1 MERRSRVSAVDEDLE
16 LAERSPSPPMLPP
29 FRRPAAPPP
38 PPPSTTAPRRSLGDS
53 LPRRSL
59 LAPEVARPSDEDYA
73 HGRDSDERK
82 SAEEPENEKP
92 RDRRPR
98 KKRRS
103 RIISELRPVDGPG
116 SALPS
121 VPAINDDDSQVSDDP
136 LEAPDSGERAKEV
149 FTAQRVRIKKS
160 WCPDLRIY
168 MKNAHPLFGICAA
181 HRHHPYKRGDRFLV
195 LLVALLVAV
204 LLCGLFAIR
213 DCCTQVL
220 EVPVTVVNRRLEMA
234 QDTRPSILDERMECV
249 AFYEDCSG
257 VSAVCA
263 QGSTCRDS
271 KDTSIAAQCVPDE
284 TPSQKC
290 VIGSCPTGWTCNA
303 STSEC
308 TPASTYV
315 CYFPV
320 SGRKEERSELQ
331 FAAESNG
338 TFRAIEALFQI
349 PQIAADSATSSVSRS
364 QEKVDRTR
372 LQPRSPTSLL
382 AISSSSSSD
391 LASNSSSSSG
401 DSSQSSSTANA
412 SSNSDSSSQL
422 ASNSTSES
430 ASGSQLPE
438 TATVKVTMTEPLNGE
453 VYSLSSTMLV
463 EWHVT
468 LLSGPDPGLDKF
480 RVDFSADNGEFDTIA
495 ANISTPSSSQDAN
508 TTVYQYEWDLAD
520 NISWLCTTCV
530 LKICALDVESVSDN
544 SLCIRSDGKSA
555 SNQSN
560 RRLQSAVQGSDSG
573 DVTFRIVR
581 EAFECSCGL
590 SHKSFLLAAVI
601 IGVCIPVVVL
611 LAEPLVTFYRD
622 RQLLGLFARRDGPA
636 RPVIARYSAKS
647 ATRKGR
653 VVLVLVLLGLCV
665 ACGFVAAQ
673 ITTTNF
679 LTETRVIIVLWVVA
693 FAIAVALGV
702 LVYCTLLWFVLFT
715 VRWWGERARERESSG
730 LNQFR
735 NSLLSDDVNAKNNN
749 AASPMSTGWTMRGSE
764 GEEYRMTK

>member
-136 LEAPDSGERAKEV
+136 LEAPESGERAKEV
-149 FTAQRVRIKKS
+149 FQLNV
-160 WCPDLRIY
+160 
-168 MKNAHPLFGICAA
+168 
-181 HRHHPYKRGDRFLV
+181 
-195 LLVALLVAV
+195 
-204 LLCGLFAIR
+204 
-213 DCCTQVL
+213 
-220 EVPVTVVNRRLEMA
+220 
-234 QDTRPSILDERMECV
+234 
-249 AFYEDCSG
+249 
-257 VSAVCA
+257 
-263 QGSTCRDS
+263 
-271 KDTSIAAQCVPDE
+271 
-284 TPSQKC
+284 
-290 VIGSCPTGWTCNA
+290 
-303 STSEC
+303 
-308 TPASTYV
+308 
-315 CYFPV
+315 
-320 SGRKEERSELQ
+320 KEERSELQ

-520 NISWLCTTCV
+520 NIRG
-530 LKICALDVESVSDN
+530 CA
-544 SLCIRSDGKSA
+544 
-555 SNQSN
+555 
-560 RRLQSAVQGSDSG
+560 RLA
-573 DVTFRIVR
+573 
-581 EAFECSCGL
+581 
-590 SHKSFLLAAVI
+590 
-601 IGVCIPVVVL
+601 
-611 LAEPLVTFYRD
+611 Y
-622 RQLLGLFARRDGPA
+622 
-636 RPVIARYSAKS
+636 
-647 ATRKGR
+647 
-653 VVLVLVLLGLCV
+653 
-665 ACGFVAAQ
+665 
-673 ITTTNF
+673 
-679 LTETRVIIVLWVVA
+679 
-693 FAIAVALGV
+693 
-702 LVYCTLLWFVLFT
+702 
-715 VRWWGERARERESSG
+715 
-730 LNQFR
+730 
-735 NSLLSDDVNAKNNN
+735 
-749 AASPMSTGWTMRGSE
+749 
-764 GEEYRMTK
+764 